1 MLKLL
6 DTKTL
11 VFELKLNNW
20 AHHSNQLHY
29 EAPIS
34 VAGYEY
40 TNALEKV
47 LQNSKMSIVLE
58 CWHILKLFIS
68 KLLNIS
74 WNCSVWIEII
84 QYGVMLLYCN
94 LCEKDMPEFE
104 TF

>member
-6 DTKTL
+6 HTKTL

-47 LQNSKMSIVLE
+47 LQNSAMSIVFDR
-58 CWHILKLFIS
+58 WHMFKLFIS
-68 KLLNIS
+68 KLLNIFS
-74 WNCSVWIEII
+74 NCSVWIEIMK
-84 QYGVMLLYCN
+84 YGVLLLYFA
-94 LCEKDMPEFE
+94 LKIRFA
-104 TF
+104 